1 MSLANLTR
9 FQRGLDQVSGVVL
22 TGLGVLLT
30 ASMLLIGA

>member
-1 MSLANLTR
+1 MSLANLNR

-30 ASMLLIGA
+30 ASMLFIGA